1 MKAQLEETVDAAVKV
16 GLLRDESMAE
26 DALRRGEDYLR
37 LTIDTIPVLAWCSRP
52 DGSNEFLNQRWL
64 DYTGLTIEEARGW
77 GWKVAI
83 HPDDLPQL
91 LDVWQ
96 GLLVSGKSGELEA
109 RLRRADG
116 VYRWFLF
123 RMEPLRDPQGTI
135 VKWYGTNTDID
146 DRKRAEAL
154 LAAENQILEMVATG
168 RPLAGILDG
177 LCRLVDKLCDKS
189 LASILLIDPNGRCL
203 RRGAGPSFPEAFMA
217 AVDGVEIGPSVGSC
231 GTAAYRKEQV
241 IVSDIATDPLWAN
254 YRELA
259 LANGLRSGWSTPI
272 LSSDGSVLGIF
283 GIYGREPR
291 SPTPQ
296 HLQTIKQITHLA
308 SVAIERKQAA
318 ESLRASDLLA
328 RGQLEVLTR
337 TLDALVQESDPE
349 RLLEHVLRVIVEQA
363 DAHSVSVWE
372 RDQDATQLHLKAVL
386 QNNRFQLSKP
396 ADYPV
401 SQLPSTSYLGPI
413 WSEILRKGQ
422 HAVLE
427 GIDQPIARMCLGSGP
442 DARWLPATDESNPDS
457 AAMRLQAYLR
467 DLGIR
472 SILFVPMLLAG
483 EVVAVMAIRF
493 SGKRIFLKK
502 EIELTRALA
511 QQAMLA
517 LQLTRLSAQ
526 NRESVLLAE
535 RNRMARDI
543 HDTLAQGLTGVIVQL
558 EAVEE
563 AMSKNQATKASD
575 HLNRAGDLARE
586 SLREARRSVQALRP
600 QALEEKPLSEALKEL
615 IEKMTAGTTVQAE
628 FSLRGQPRELLAEW
642 E

>member
-1 MKAQLEETVDAAVKV
+1 
-16 GLLRDESMAE
+16 
-26 DALRRGEDYLR
+26 
-37 LTIDTIPVLAWCSRP
+37 
-52 DGSNEFLNQRWL
+52 
-64 DYTGLTIEEARGW
+64 
-77 GWKVAI
+77 
-83 HPDDLPQL
+83 
-91 LDVWQ
+91 
-96 GLLVSGKSGELEA
+96 
-109 RLRRADG
+109 
-116 VYRWFLF
+116 
-123 RMEPLRDPQGTI
+123 
-135 VKWYGTNTDID
+135 
-146 DRKRAEAL
+146 
-154 LAAENQILEMVATG
+154 
-168 RPLAGILDG
+168 
-177 LCRLVDKLCDKS
+177 
-189 LASILLIDPNGRCL
+189 
-203 RRGAGPSFPEAFMA
+203 
-217 AVDGVEIGPSVGSC
+217 
-231 GTAAYRKEQV
+231 
-241 IVSDIATDPLWAN
+241 
-254 YRELA
+254 
-259 LANGLRSGWSTPI
+259 
-272 LSSDGSVLGIF
+272 
-283 GIYGREPR
+283 
-291 SPTPQ
+291 
-296 HLQTIKQITHLA
+296 
-308 SVAIERKQAA
+308 
-318 ESLRASDLLA
+318 
-328 RGQLEVLTR
+328 VLTR

-457 AAMRLQAYLR
+457 ATLRLQAYLR

-493 SGKRIFLKK
+493 SEKRIFLKK

-563 AMSKNQATKASD
+563 AMSKNQAAKVSD

-600 QALEEKPLSEALKEL
+600 QALEEKPLNEALKDL
-615 IEKMTAGTTVQAE
+615 IERMTGGTTVQAE
-628 FSLRGQPRELLAEW
+628 FTLRGEPRELPVEW
-642 E
+642 EANILRIGQEVLTNVLRHARASEFKVLLGFDSKEIRLEMRDNGCGFEPRKRHEGFGLQGMRERAEGMGGQLTIQSAAGQGTAISIVLPVANAAELEAL